1 MEATNEKFT
10 TAIDVLSK
18 DAAAICIRDNAERNA
33 AVTFIRENIKPWVAR
48 VQDYFAPTKESAH
61 KTWKGIVAQE
71 KEVLEKLYAIERKV
85 KEAVLDFDKEQERI
99 RREEDARLRRE
110 AEAKAEAERQRML
123 HEAKKLKGEEKTEAV
138 MEALSVKPEP
148 VAAPAP
154 VMKTAHES
162 TGTTWKAR
170 VVDISLLP
178 RVYMV
183 PDQKT
188 LDSIARETKGQE
200 KIAGVEFYPVESL
213 RIR

>member
-18 DAAAICIRDNAERNA
+18 DASAICIRDNAERNA

-48 VQDYFAPTKESAH
+48 VKDYFAPTKESAH
-61 KTWKGIVAQE
+61 KTWKGIVEQE
-71 KEVLEKLYAIERKV
+71 KAILSKLEDVERRV
-85 KEAVLDFDKEQERI
+85 KDAVLAFDKEQDRI
-99 RREEDARLRRE
+99 RREEEARLRRE

-123 HEAKKLKGEEKTEAV
+123 HEAQKLKGEEKTEAV
-138 MEALSVKPEP
+138 IEALSVKPEP
-148 VAAPAP
+148 VAAPSP

-170 VVDISLLP
+170 VVDITILP
-178 RVYMV
+178 RAYML
-183 PDQKT
+183 PDQKA
-188 LDSIARETKGQE
+188 LDAIARESKGQE
-200 KIAGVEFYPVESL
+200 KIAGVEFYPVENL